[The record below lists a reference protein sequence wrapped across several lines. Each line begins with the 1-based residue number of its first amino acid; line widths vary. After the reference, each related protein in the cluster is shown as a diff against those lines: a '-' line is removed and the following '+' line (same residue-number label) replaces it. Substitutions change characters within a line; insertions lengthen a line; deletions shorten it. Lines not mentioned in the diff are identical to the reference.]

1 MYWWERYCRE
11 LLELNPSGSLA
22 ARVEW
27 KVKELAYW
35 PTDSCQSF
43 VEGCSQCGDLISK
56 YFWLPLWRQTDSV
69 CKRKLLIKEIPVL
82 VAGNGVSV
90 HQSVEGEGKSSSFRG
105 WEETKPVITRVS
117 RKRGNPQASRG
128 WESSHISNT
137 KLLWPITW
145 MMNRK
150 PKWAQCITCCCC

>member
-1 MYWWERYCRE
+1 MYWWESYCRK

-22 ARVEW
+22 ARVEL
-27 KVKELAYW
+27 KGERAGVL
-35 PTDSCQSF
+35 THQLLSVICRRLLS
-43 VEGCSQCGDLISK
+43 VGTLLSTSGCHCEDK
-56 YFWLPLWRQTDSV
+56 TDSV

-90 HQSVEGEGKSSSFRG
+90 HQSVKGEGKPSSFRG
-105 WEETKPVITRVS
+105 ERKWRQCSLECQGRGKPS
-117 RKRGNPQASRG
+117 SFRG

-150 PKWAQCITCCCC
+150 PKWAQRG